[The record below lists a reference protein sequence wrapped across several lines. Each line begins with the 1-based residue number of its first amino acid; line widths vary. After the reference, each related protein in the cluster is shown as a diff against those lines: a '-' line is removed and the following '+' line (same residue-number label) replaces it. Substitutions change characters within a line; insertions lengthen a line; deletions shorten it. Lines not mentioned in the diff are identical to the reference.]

1 MNLFRSFLGFRKA
14 LHSTLTMDA
23 RMLPNPL
30 AEFAALEAHRPEG
43 QWTTELGLH
52 TPRFVYA
59 E

>member
-1 MNLFRSFLGFRKA
+1 MYLP
-14 LHSTLTMDA
+14 STRTMGA

-43 QWTTELGLH
+43 QWTTEPGLH
-52 TPRFVYA
+52 NPLFVYA